1 MVIGYNPSHSN
12 VNSEVNAPFKILSL
26 MLRYL
31 DNEMAPKK
39 AVMPK
44 NRRGGAGGQEEE
56 SKETGGSLMAGYKM
70 KRDHQHQNLTS
81 GDGERLDTID
91 VGDDDD
97 DDYKGGQGN
106 FSDNDNEDED
116 QLDQEGS
123 DVDSED
129 QRTRKAGADRIE
141 VNLDDVNDED
151 DNEGL
156 LKGGL
161 LSSGPPGLFTIKE
174 SNDRGLADMET
185 GSEVYMS
192 ELLVT
197 LNFI

>member
-1 MVIGYNPSHSN
+1 
-12 VNSEVNAPFKILSL
+12 
-26 MLRYL
+26 
-31 DNEMAPKK
+31 
-39 AVMPK
+39 
-44 NRRGGAGGQEEE
+44 
-56 SKETGGSLMAGYKM
+56 
-70 KRDHQHQNLTS
+70 
-81 GDGERLDTID
+81 
-91 VGDDDD
+91 
-97 DDYKGGQGN
+97 
-106 FSDNDNEDED
+106 
-116 QLDQEGS
+116 
-123 DVDSED
+123 VDSED

-197 LNFI
+197 STLHITFLGRF

>member
-31 DNEMAPKK
+31 DNEISPKK
-39 AVMPK
+39 ATLPK
-44 NRRGGAGGQEEE
+44 NRRGGAQEE
-56 SKETGGSLMAGYKM
+56 SKEGGSSLMAGYKM
-70 KRDHQHQNLTS
+70 KRDNPIVST

-91 VGDDDD
+91 VQDDDD
-97 DDYKGGQGN
+97 DDYQPGDRN
-106 FSDNDNEDED
+106 FSDNDNDD
-116 QLDQEGS
+116 QDNDLNQEGS
-123 DVDSED
+123 DDVDSED
-129 QRTRKAGADRIE
+129 ERRRKAGADRIE

-161 LSSGPPGLFTIKE
+161 LGSGPGGPPGLFMIKE

-192 ELLVT
+192 ELLV
-197 LNFI
+197 I

>member
-1 MVIGYNPSHSN
+1 
-12 VNSEVNAPFKILSL
+12 
-26 MLRYL
+26 
-31 DNEMAPKK
+31 MAPKK

-56 SKETGGSLMAGYKM
+56 SKEGGSSLMAGYKM
-70 KRDHQHQNLTS
+70 KRDHQQHQNLTS

-91 VGDDDD
+91 VGDDED

-106 FSDNDNEDED
+106 FSENDNDDED

-197 LNFI
+197 SKLHITFLGRF

>member
-1 MVIGYNPSHSN
+1 
-12 VNSEVNAPFKILSL
+12 
-26 MLRYL
+26 
-31 DNEMAPKK
+31 
-39 AVMPK
+39 
-44 NRRGGAGGQEEE
+44 
-56 SKETGGSLMAGYKM
+56 M
-70 KRDHQHQNLTS
+70 KRDNVTS
-81 GDGERLDTID
+81 GGGDGERLDTID
-91 VGDDDD
+91 VGDDEDD
-97 DDYKGGQGN
+97 DDYKGGN
-106 FSDNDNEDED
+106 FSDNPADDDDE

-123 DVDSED
+123 DVDSEE

-192 ELLVT
+192 ELLVIACN
-197 LNFI
+197 LSLLILGWF